1 MTMKARNIIFR
12 AREIKTGKLIVGYYA
27 VLHLPEFD
35 KDNPDKKVGYS
46 EKYCIFNDTD
56 NRSNGSYWHDID
68 IDTLEMIE
76 QTELF

>member
-1 MTMKARNIIFR
+1 MKARNIIFR
-12 AREIKTGKLIVGYYA
+12 ARELKTGKLIVGYYV
-27 VLHLPEFD
+27 VLHLPEYD
-35 KDNPDKKVGYS
+35 KDNPDKKVGYT
-46 EKYCIFNDTD
+46 KKHCIYNDTD